1 MELSK
6 NILNNDDNNDTY
18 VKMVYTDNTSD
29 LNITSTQKPIRDE
42 SIYINNIYIYI

>member
-6 NILNNDDNNDTY
+6 NIQNNDNNNNTY
-18 VKMVYTDNTSD
+18 IKMIYTENTSD

-42 SIYINNIYIYI
+42 SINIYIYI